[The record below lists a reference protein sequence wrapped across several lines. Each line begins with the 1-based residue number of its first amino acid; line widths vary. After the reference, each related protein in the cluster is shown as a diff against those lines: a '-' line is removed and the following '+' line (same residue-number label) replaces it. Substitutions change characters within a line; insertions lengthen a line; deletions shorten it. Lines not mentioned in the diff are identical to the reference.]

1 MTVIDLSRPPEMTGG
16 GTAGRSTKRLVVV
29 AGYDGSAPAGHALDH
44 AADLLQ
50 GRDGSI
56 EVVFVSHLPAS
67 AAGWGAA
74 FAEITQGLDDQA
86 ETLAEEVRARLVGE
100 DHPWHF
106 QHRAGAVA
114 TELLAVAAE
123 VHRQYGDS
131 AEVVIAVGGPSHR
144 YHHLVGSVGVSLVH
158 TDRFPVVVVP

>member
-1 MTVIDLSRPPEMTGG
+1 MTVMALSRTPETTAGP
-16 GTAGRSTKRLVVV
+16 AGRSTRGLVVV

-56 EVVFVSHLPAS
+56 EVVFVSHMPAS
-67 AAGWGAA
+67 AALWGPA
-74 FAEITQGLDDQA
+74 FAEITQALDSQA
-86 ETLAEEVRARLVGE
+86 EALAGEVRARLAGE

-123 VHRQYGDS
+123 VNRQYGDS
-131 AEVVIAVGGPSHR
+131 ADVIIAVGGPSHR

-158 TDRFPVVVVP
+158 TNRFPVVVVP

>member
-1 MTVIDLSRPPEMTGG
+1 MTVIPLSRTPEKMA
-16 GTAGRSTKRLVVV
+16 GTASRFTKALVVV

-67 AAGWGAA
+67 AALSGPAL
-74 FAEITQGLDDQA
+74 AEIRQGLDDLA
-86 ETLAEEVRARLVGE
+86 ETLAEEVRARLVGGE
-100 DHPWHF
+100 HPWHF
-106 QHRAGAVA
+106 QHREGAVA
-114 TELLAVAAE
+114 TELLGVAAE
-123 VHRQYGDS
+123 VDREYGGS
-131 AEVVIAVGGPSHR
+131 ADVVIAVGGPLHR

-158 TDRFPVVVVP
+158 SDRFPVVVVP

>member
-1 MTVIDLSRPPEMTGG
+1 MAA

-56 EVVFVSHLPAS
+56 EVVFVSHLPTS
-67 AAGWGAA
+67 AALWGLA
-74 FAEITQGLDDQA
+74 FAEMMQALDNQA
-86 ETLAEEVRARLVGE
+86 ETLADQVRARLVG
-100 DHPWHF
+100 DDYPRQF
-106 QHRAGAVA
+106 QHRAGTVA
-114 TELLAVAAE
+114 TELLAVAVE
-123 VHRQYGDS
+123 LYGQYGDS
-131 AEVVIAVGGPSHR
+131 ADVIIVVGGPAHR

-158 TDRFPVVVVP
+158 TDRFPVMVVL

>member
-1 MTVIDLSRPPEMTGG
+1 MTA

-44 AADLLQ
+44 AADLLR

-56 EVVFVSHLPAS
+56 EVVFVSHMPAS
-67 AAGWGAA
+67 AALWGSA
-74 FAEITQGLDDQA
+74 FAEITRELDTQA
-86 ETLAEEVRARLVGE
+86 ETLAEEVRVRLVGE

-106 QHRAGAVA
+106 QHRPGAVV

-123 VHRQYGDS
+123 VNHQYGDS
-131 AEVVIAVGGPSHR
+131 ADVIIAVGGPSHR
-144 YHHLVGSVGVSLVH
+144 YHHLVGSVGVSLAH
-158 TDRFPVVVVP
+158 ADRFPVVVVP